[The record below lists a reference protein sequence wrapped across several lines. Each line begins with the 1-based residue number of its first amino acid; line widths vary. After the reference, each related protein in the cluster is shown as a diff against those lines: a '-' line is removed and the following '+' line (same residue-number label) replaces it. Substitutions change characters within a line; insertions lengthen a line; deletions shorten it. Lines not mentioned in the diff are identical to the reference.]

1 MENLEPL
8 AKDEGVKKPGAS
20 LTEYF
25 KQLKKK
31 HRGGYEEGDDR
42 RIVPAHEFV
51 AAENPAEVLI
61 KAHQLNLDAPG
72 SEPLRGHPFTTQEIR
87 DFCGDLKVL
96 GKGELAQL
104 LKWRTKLLREQEK
117 KEREAQKKA
126 NEDPSTLALRAK
138 AKVQAT
144 QAAAKKAVDRGLA
157 ADVDDAIAKFLD
169 GGEDA
174 ELKGAAAAAAEEAS
188 TEDEEEDD
196 RLEQQLKDQIEKRR
210 KEDRKEA
217 KRMMDRQ
224 RKQEWRK
231 KMSLATGRGTPDDA
245 SELFKVTDRSVQALQ
260 EDSAL
265 PDDCISEDLSDEPKE
280 VQESSDSEADDE
292 MDRLAR
298 MEVDLALDHEL
309 RKAEL
314 LHKHRNS
321 TQRAARKKKETR
333 RQRVMQAW
341 AGELTAFND
350 ALQGEAK
357 AQALETADQDALED
371 GSGSDSEEDLKA
383 LRDFQAKL
391 EKAEDSDAEGLD
403 ADALAALAEGPDG
416 AEEEGGNHPVEDF
429 QGSAPRKKDA
439 KEKLQKG
446 REQRSQGRQQA
457 LEDGAGETAL
467 VPVDEEEVTR
477 GEHRAFRWFSQDIF
491 SGLASKPRGA
501 QELEE
506 ALARVGAGRCRVLW
520 QLRTAS
526 AFAFVSGLE
535 GRGRLSKGHLAAR
548 LRRPLEDFEM
558 LLSVALA
565 LAWRCLAAEAAPVT
579 FKVGFGEP
587 VASVGPHLAGS
598 FQGWDPATTSL
609 ADSDMNGIYEVT
621 MDLAPGSYE
630 FKFLNGNSWDQ
641 AEAVPSSCSEATS
654 GMMNRIVVVEDA
666 DAPLEVHVC
675 FQECLPCAA
684 LPACKMFNCPP
695 GLVLRGGRLDVPGA
709 SSACCEAVEEGKGAL
724 VVRSSAFSDG
734 NWAEFWM
741 NGVLLYGTG
750 TRGLTVL
757 ELEDDL
763 VKHAETF
770 DTYLSSSDLEGY
782 LSSVA
787 VGNLVLMGIV
797 DEGSAQLSVAAKAL
811 IASCGAQKIEEVAF
825 RSSYALIGRKGGSEA
840 LSEVVLPEFAGTS
853 VAVAQV
859 TLQTTTTTT
868 LAPSPVSPVAFCD
881 MKVAEPPMSGK
892 LALDGNLE
900 LDAGCRFRVWES
912 PEIASCLEGTW
923 VVVTGSSN
931 ALLIFNTLLMLLAP
945 AEADVQRSGRFG
957 GAHLLDA
964 VVEDGQIIHYRTVRS
979 SEASCIQSTPTGGQN
994 ETECKRIYAS
1004 ALQEAP
1010 QPNGKRVRVTM
1021 FLSFFWAR
1029 TGTAVDLIEG
1039 DQAWAGADVAMVV
1052 QVVAWYV
1059 VCNGIKFTGCPRSNL
1074 IDLEEGLV
1082 KSMFVAEMGAVL
1094 DRMTPFCAPGGRA
1107 GHRGCAVATNSWSD
1121 PGPTLM
1127 AMFQGYNSEVV
1138 EAMRPLRSATFRSVD
1153 IFALGGS
1160 MPGETLQGHGS
1171 QILHIWTWQA
1181 LLGGFCSAASA
1192 TPGSQIQFQGPV
1204 CWRRDASLDSCTAYT
1219 RTVLW
1224 QCMNSMLC
1232 SHRLL
1237 DKPST
1242 TTTARSETTTT
1253 EGNEKVFLPV
1263 DGGENRACRGQ
1274 APGDNNA
1281 SYYTVVSGITSLAA
1295 CQNECIRS
1303 RAEACVGIEHS
1314 GSRCEVWTRRAGI
1327 GASIQLTGFTCLSY
1341 GTVTTTTTTSTR
1353 SLSSLFEPVDG
1364 GVDRACRGA
1373 SIGDNA
1379 PENYVVV
1386 PGVLNLGDCQYECMQ
1401 VATCVGVEYSLGR
1414 CEVWTR
1420 PEGIQASLVL
1430 SGFTCQRLKAAR
1442 LRRLEQEKRKIKRK
1456 KDMERL
1462 EKLGIKPKS
1471 KQKEEEKGSLEV
1483 APLEAPKSIVSS
1495 GFSKPSDP
1503 RELAE
1508 TMALGSL
1515 LVESKKSRMELLDAA
1530 YNRWTFDPNE
1540 ALPVWFTE
1548 EEEKYNK
1555 PELPISKEA
1564 MAQFRAK
1571 LREINARP
1579 IRKVAEARAR
1589 KKRRLSKKLEKL
1601 RSTAM
1606 ALFET
1611 TDMSETAKARQMR
1624 KAVNKLA
1631 KQDQRKVTTVAIK
1644 KGGGGHRLDK
1654 KAPKGAKV
1662 KVVDRRMKADLRGQK
1677 KAQKR
1682 NPGRFKLQQRKMQQ
1696 KINKG
1701 KRRGKGDKGD
1711 KKGKRQ
1717 RTGGAE

>member
-1 MENLEPL
+1 M
-8 AKDEGVKKPGAS
+8 
-20 LTEYF
+20 
-25 KQLKKK
+25 
-31 HRGGYEEGDDR
+31 
-42 RIVPAHEFV
+42 
-51 AAENPAEVLI
+51 
-61 KAHQLNLDAPG
+61 
-72 SEPLRGHPFTTQEIR
+72 
-87 DFCGDLKVL
+87 
-96 GKGELAQL
+96 
-104 LKWRTKLLREQEK
+104 LLR
-117 KEREAQKKA
+117 R
-126 NEDPSTLALRAK
+126 
-138 AKVQAT
+138 
-144 QAAAKKAVDRGLA
+144 
-157 ADVDDAIAKFLD
+157 F
-169 GGEDA
+169 
-174 ELKGAAAAAAEEAS
+174 
-188 TEDEEEDD
+188 
-196 RLEQQLKDQIEKRR
+196 
-210 KEDRKEA
+210 
-217 KRMMDRQ
+217 
-224 RKQEWRK
+224 
-231 KMSLATGRGTPDDA
+231 
-245 SELFKVTDRSVQALQ
+245 FSV
-260 EDSAL
+260 
-265 PDDCISEDLSDEPKE
+265 
-280 VQESSDSEADDE
+280 
-292 MDRLAR
+292 
-298 MEVDLALDHEL
+298 
-309 RKAEL
+309 
-314 LHKHRNS
+314 
-321 TQRAARKKKETR
+321 
-333 RQRVMQAW
+333 
-341 AGELTAFND
+341 
-350 ALQGEAK
+350 
-357 AQALETADQDALED
+357 
-371 GSGSDSEEDLKA
+371 
-383 LRDFQAKL
+383 
-391 EKAEDSDAEGLD
+391 
-403 ADALAALAEGPDG
+403 
-416 AEEEGGNHPVEDF
+416 
-429 QGSAPRKKDA
+429 
-439 KEKLQKG
+439 
-446 REQRSQGRQQA
+446 
-457 LEDGAGETAL
+457 
-467 VPVDEEEVTR
+467 
-477 GEHRAFRWFSQDIF
+477 
-491 SGLASKPRGA
+491 
-501 QELEE
+501 
-506 ALARVGAGRCRVLW
+506 
-520 QLRTAS
+520 
-526 AFAFVSGLE
+526 
-535 GRGRLSKGHLAAR
+535 
-548 LRRPLEDFEM
+548 
-558 LLSVALA
+558 A
-565 LAWRCLAAEAAPVT
+565 LAWRCLAAHAAPVT
-579 FKVGFGEP
+579 FKVGFAEP

-598 FQGWDPATTSL
+598 FQGWDPARTSL
-609 ADSDMNGIYEVT
+609 RADSEDSDMNGNGIYEVT

-695 GLVLRGGRLDVPGA
+695 GLVLRGSRLDVPGA
-709 SSACCEAVEEGKGAL
+709 SSACCKAVEEGKGAL

-741 NGVLLYGTG
+741 NGALLYGTG

-782 LSSVA
+782 LSSVT

-912 PEIASCLEGTW
+912 PEIASCLAGTTGTW

-1010 QPNGKRVRVTM
+1010 QPNGKKLVRVTM

-1074 IDLEEGLV
+1074 IDMEEGLV

-1107 GHRGCAVATNSWSD
+1107 GHRGCAIATNSWSD

-1127 AMFQGYNSEVV
+1127 AMFQGYNSEVI

-1181 LLGGFCSAASA
+1181 LLGGFCPAASA
-1192 TPGSQIQFQGPV
+1192 TPGSQIQFQGPL

-1237 DKPST
+1237 DKPGST
-1242 TTTARSETTTT
+1242 TATSETTTT
-1253 EGNEKVFLPV
+1253 TRNEKVFLPV
-1263 DGGENRACRGQ
+1263 DGGDNRACRGQ
-1274 APGDNNA
+1274 APGDNSA

-1295 CQNECIRS
+1295 CQDECIRS
-1303 RAEACVGIEHS
+1303 EACVGIEHS
-1314 GSRCEVWTRRAGI
+1314 GSRCEVWTRTAGI
-1327 GASIQLTGFTCLSY
+1327 GASIQLAGFRCLSY
-1341 GTVTTTTTTSTR
+1341 GAVTTTTTTTTASTR

-1364 GVDRACRGA
+1364 GGDRACRGA
-1373 SIGDNA
+1373 SIADNA

-1401 VATCVGVEYSLGR
+1401 VAACVGLEYSSGR

-1430 SGFTCQRLKAAR
+1430 SGFTCQRLKAAGI
-1442 LRRLEQEKRKIKRK
+1442 RRLE
-1456 KDMERL
+1456 
-1462 EKLGIKPKS
+1462 
-1471 KQKEEEKGSLEV
+1471 
-1483 APLEAPKSIVSS
+1483 
-1495 GFSKPSDP
+1495 
-1503 RELAE
+1503 
-1508 TMALGSL
+1508 
-1515 LVESKKSRMELLDAA
+1515 
-1530 YNRWTFDPNE
+1530 
-1540 ALPVWFTE
+1540 
-1548 EEEKYNK
+1548 
-1555 PELPISKEA
+1555 
-1564 MAQFRAK
+1564 
-1571 LREINARP
+1571 
-1579 IRKVAEARAR
+1579 KV
-1589 KKRRLSKKLEKL
+1589 
-1601 RSTAM
+1601 
-1606 ALFET
+1606 LF
-1611 TDMSETAKARQMR
+1611 
-1624 KAVNKLA
+1624 
-1631 KQDQRKVTTVAIK
+1631 
-1644 KGGGGHRLDK
+1644 
-1654 KAPKGAKV
+1654 P
-1662 KVVDRRMKADLRGQK
+1662 
-1677 KAQKR
+1677 
-1682 NPGRFKLQQRKMQQ
+1682 
-1696 KINKG
+1696 
-1701 KRRGKGDKGD
+1701 
-1711 KKGKRQ
+1711 
-1717 RTGGAE
+1717 